1 MVSYPAAAISNELAG
16 AKDGDARWVVAG
28 GVGVGVG
35 VGVSRLRSTAGRD
48 RVSGGTDPP
57 AEERGTQPE
66 ELGERLDWTPKWW
79 SWASSCSDAGGAYGE
94 HIASDVVRKEGPN
107 VLWLVGMEPKRAN
120 GLMNIYRGIL
130 IKIKLFSTLFALCK
144 AW

>member
-1 MVSYPAAAISNELAG
+1 MSYPAAAISNELAG

-79 SWASSCSDAGGAYGE
+79 SWASSCSDAGGHTE
-94 HIASDVVRKEGPN
+94 
-107 VLWLVGMEPKRAN
+107 
-120 GLMNIYRGIL
+120 
-130 IKIKLFSTLFALCK
+130 STLPVTSSERRAQMYYGWWEWSQK
-144 AW
+144 GPTVS

>member
-1 MVSYPAAAISNELAG
+1 MV
-16 AKDGDARWVVAG
+16 
-28 GVGVGVG
+28 
-35 VGVSRLRSTAGRD
+35 
-48 RVSGGTDPP
+48 
-57 AEERGTQPE
+57 
-66 ELGERLDWTPKWW
+66 ELGQLLFR
-79 SWASSCSDAGGAYGE
+79 CRGAYGE

-120 GLMNIYRGIL
+120 GLMNIYQGIL